1 MDIAA
6 YVRAIAHST
15 ATAIAKALVG
25 IRVTGLRASAVLRD
39 LPYTAREQ
47 IRQWRGRSL
56 ALPVEEQRQLLAEF
70 YDKFEQLSDVICDA
84 GYAGQGAPFQERYAA
99 LRKWLMR
106 AYPPLKP
113 YLTAHLNHDP
123 SDAEF
128 GLRTIGQLTDPIE
141 ALFCAESLDTV
152 LELDGGHLIGRLERA
167 RSGIYRYADYLR
179 DIILR

>member
-1 MDIAA
+1 MGITT
-6 YVRAIAHST
+6 YVRAIAHSAAN
-15 ATAIAKALVG
+15 ATVRVLVS
-25 IRVTGLRASAVLRD
+25 IRVAGLRVSALLRD
-39 LPYTAREQ
+39 LPCTTREQ
-47 IRQWRGRSL
+47 IRQWRGQSL

-70 YDKFEQLSDVICDA
+70 YDKFERLSDVICDA
-84 GYAGQGAPFQERYAA
+84 GYAGQGAPFQERYAE

-106 AYPPLKP
+106 AYPLLKP
-113 YLTAHLNHDP
+113 YLTAHLNQDP

-128 GLRTIGQLTDPIE
+128 GLRTVGQPTDPIE